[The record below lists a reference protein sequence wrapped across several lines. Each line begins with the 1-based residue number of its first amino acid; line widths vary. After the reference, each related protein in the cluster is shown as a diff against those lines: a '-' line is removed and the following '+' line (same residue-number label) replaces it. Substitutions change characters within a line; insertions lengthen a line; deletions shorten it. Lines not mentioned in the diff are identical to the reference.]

1 MSYKI
6 SKELFEAV
14 CGFKVEWIRIEE
26 QGDYVFI
33 VDDVNCSYFLDSFFF
48 KCKEWAYKNSW
59 EISSGTISS
68 NNGECDYIA
77 DVYPRYAKDT
87 KEYMDNP
94 SFDSTSEQ
102 QAVFDATSWVLEQ
115 TKNNK

>member
-1 MSYKI
+1 MNYKI

-48 KCKEWAYKNSW
+48 KCKEWAYKQECELLSGYRVYDIQYKGNNS
-59 EISSGTISS
+59 ENKIYCDCKYIE
-68 NNGECDYIA
+68 NGIQVIRFKA
-77 DVYPRYAKDT
+77 D
-87 KEYMDNP
+87 
-94 SFDSTSEQ
+94 SEQ
-102 QAVFDATSWVLEQ
+102 QAVFDTCQWILEQ
-115 TKNNK
+115 